1 MRKFLMALMSA
12 LLLLST
18 AAAGVSAA
26 GGEESALELLAG
38 QGKTLAA
45 GAIAYNAA
53 DSSAAVTDRTDGS
66 WDFEGLK
73 LSGKVMAAD
82 GTVKELSELTLS
94 YSARFSALDPGEN
107 PQGYYGVG
115 LNLSSA
121 GTDMQ
126 RVRLWQD
133 GGVYVQATEKTVFTE
148 SGNLDSAAST
158 TVTARTA
165 AGCWRCASPERV
177 ELLPRRPIPGR
188 KHGKGGGRL
197 GGALYLQRQGV
208 ELRRSRSRFSE
219 PRAGMSRLF
228 FPILKAIPTIWPSLP
243 TEAIRTPASEEIPCR
258 CPAGH

>member
-82 GTVKELSELTLS
+82 GTVKE
-94 YSARFSALDPGEN
+94 
-107 PQGYYGVG
+107 
-115 LNLSSA
+115 
-121 GTDMQ
+121 
-126 RVRLWQD
+126 
-133 GGVYVQATEKTVFTE
+133 
-148 SGNLDSAAST
+148 
-158 TVTARTA
+158 
-165 AGCWRCASPERV
+165 
-177 ELLPRRPIPGR
+177 
-188 KHGKGGGRL
+188 
-197 GGALYLQRQGV
+197 
-208 ELRRSRSRFSE
+208 
-219 PRAGMSRLF
+219 
-228 FPILKAIPTIWPSLP
+228 
-243 TEAIRTPASEEIPCR
+243 
-258 CPAGH
+258 